1 VSAFSPI
8 EQPILNLLSG
18 WRCRHN
24 KIIAPLAVTMLGFT
38 DMTWTWMLHV
48 NLLFISKRHCG
59 VIGSNL
65 VIGF

>member
-8 EQPILNLLSG
+8 DQPILNLLSG

-48 NLLFISKRHCG
+48 NLLFIKTSQ
-59 VIGSNL
+59 
-65 VIGF
+65 